1 MEIITIINSSI
12 NNINYIYLIPFF
24 LFIFIHFTAEPI
36 RWSFY
41 LKKRKNPLSNAIG
54 HIFFL
59 TAFLSY
65 LLPMKLGLPIRIGLL
80 KKKLQLKIKTISRF
94 LLIDGILYYG
104 SWASI
109 ACIAGFNLLLKFKN
123 NIELTTLTSIALIAT
138 GILIFILFFIKIKK
152 YKDKIS
158 TINPHTIYTSLNKNI
173 IFSLLFVTYTDIT
186 SHILRH
192 WALLGMVGYMLP
204 IEKIFVITS
213 ISIFT
218 GLISMMPMGLGGYDI
233 TIVLLLTQASV
244 PLEVAIIIP
253 IFNRIGTIF
262 ISILFGLRA
271 AYYLSINPFKLEK
284 IRQDLTATD

>member
-1 MEIITIINSSI
+1 MEFITIINSSI
-12 NNINYIYLIPFF
+12 KNINFIYLIPFF
-24 LFIFIHFTAEPI
+24 LFIFIHFIAEPI

-41 LKKRKNPLSNAIG
+41 LKKSKNPLSNAIG

-80 KKKLQLKIKTISRF
+80 KKKLKLKIKTISKF
-94 LLIDGILYYG
+94 LLLDGILYYG
-104 SWASI
+104 SWISI
-109 ACIAGFNLLLKFKN
+109 ACIAGFNLLSKFKN
-123 NIELTTLTSIALIAT
+123 TIELSIITSIILIVT
-138 GILIFILFFIKIKK
+138 SFLIFILFFIKIKK

-158 TINPHTIYTSLNKNI
+158 TIKPYTIYSSLNKRI
-173 IFSLLFVTYTDIT
+173 ISSLLFITYTDIT

-204 IEKIFVITS
+204 IEQIFVITA

-244 PLEVAIIIP
+244 PLEIAILVP
-253 IFNRIGTIF
+253 IFNRMGTIF
-262 ISILFGLRA
+262 ISIIFGLRA
-271 AYYLSINPFKLEK
+271 AYYLSINPFKLER
-284 IRQDLTATD
+284 IRKDLTETD

>member
-1 MEIITIINSSI
+1 
-12 NNINYIYLIPFF
+12 
-24 LFIFIHFTAEPI
+24 
-36 RWSFY
+36 
-41 LKKRKNPLSNAIG
+41 
-54 HIFFL
+54 
-59 TAFLSY
+59 
-65 LLPMKLGLPIRIGLL
+65 
-80 KKKLQLKIKTISRF
+80 
-94 LLIDGILYYG
+94 
-104 SWASI
+104 
-109 ACIAGFNLLLKFKN
+109 
-123 NIELTTLTSIALIAT
+123 
-138 GILIFILFFIKIKK
+138 
-152 YKDKIS
+152 
-158 TINPHTIYTSLNKNI
+158 
-173 IFSLLFVTYTDIT
+173 
-186 SHILRH
+186 
-192 WALLGMVGYMLP
+192 MVGYMLP